1 MKLSQKPNNRSIALC
16 ISSTN
21 FSDAYSALALIR
33 FLSELDWQA
42 AEKSLR
48 RAIELNPNNADAY
61 LRYGYFLM
69 AEGKFEE
76 ALTKLK
82 KLSS

>member
-1 MKLSQKPNNRSIALC
+1 L
-16 ISSTN
+16 
-21 FSDAYSALALIR
+21 
-33 FLSELDWQA
+33 
-42 AEKSLR
+42 LR

-82 KLSS
+82 KPSS